1 MVEKAMGDIT
11 RATRKV
17 LMDYDTRRQVE
28 AFAQTYQKS
37 DDQVI
42 SEAEHIV
49 TSSGMD
55 FTDDYKIIKGRTA
68 LLEELSRVHYALELG
83 AADRRDKRTA
93 ASGDKDEFGGN
104 LL

>member
-1 MVEKAMGDIT
+1 MIYIGKFNADN
-11 RATRKV
+11 A
-17 LMDYDTRRQVE
+17 
-28 AFAQTYQKS
+28 A
-37 DDQVI
+37 
-42 SEAEHIV
+42 
-49 TSSGMD
+49 
-55 FTDDYKIIKGRTA
+55 TDDYKIIEGRIA